1 MRISDWSSDVCSS
14 DLQGDI
20 LLEDDGSTP
29 VTSNGDAIIL
39 DIGDSGHLLTGY
51 VESGAN
57 AGFQLG
63 EDTRVFTV
71 ELDPNATDEGA
82 DEFTVTLF
90 DNIDTGDQVVFDN
103 FDDVDADRKSTR
115 LNSSH

>member
-1 MRISDWSSDVCSS
+1 MSDGRSDVCSS
-14 DLQGDI
+14 DLVGADKPGDVVFDPSLQGDI

-39 DIGDSGHLLTGY
+39 DIWDSGHLLTGY

-57 AGFQLG
+57 VGFQLG

-71 ELDPNATDEGA
+71 ELDPNATEIGRA
-82 DEFTVTLF
+82 SCRERVC
-90 DNIDTGDQVVFDN
+90 QYV
-103 FDDVDADRKSTR
+103 
-115 LNSSH
+115 